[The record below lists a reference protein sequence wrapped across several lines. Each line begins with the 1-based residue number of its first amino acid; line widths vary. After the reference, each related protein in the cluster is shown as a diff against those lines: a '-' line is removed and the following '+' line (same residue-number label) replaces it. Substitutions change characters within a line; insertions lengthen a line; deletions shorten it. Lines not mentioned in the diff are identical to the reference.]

1 VAKTDTGTHTD
12 RGAATPVPPA
22 GLPAAGE
29 RRERA
34 DAARNRERI
43 LAAARR
49 LIGENGVR
57 HVSLEQIA
65 AEAGVGRAT
74 LFRRF
79 PDRASLLRALLDEH
93 ERRLQDAIL
102 AGPPP
107 LGPGAPAARRL
118 MAFAEALLDLTVE
131 HREFLL
137 GAETTEPLA
146 RLRTGAY
153 AAWHLHVGALLAE
166 TRPGADPAVLADLV
180 LGLYD
185 AELQDHLH
193 AQRDPEATR
202 ELVLDSV
209 RRLAGVRRP
218 RR

>member
-1 VAKTDTGTHTD
+1 VAKTDTDTDSD
-12 RGAATPVPPA
+12 RGEATP
-22 GLPAAGE
+22 PAAELPVAGG

-34 DAARNRERI
+34 DAARNRARI

-49 LIGENGVR
+49 LIAERGVR
-57 HVSLEQIA
+57 DVSLEQIA
-65 AEAGVGRAT
+65 AEAGLGRAT

-93 ERRLQDAIL
+93 ERGLQDAL
-102 AGPPP
+102 LHGPPP
-107 LGPGAPAARRL
+107 LGPGAPSSRRL

-137 GAETTEPLA
+137 GAETVAPLA
-146 RLRTGAY
+146 RMRTGAY
-153 AAWHLHVGALLAE
+153 AAWHMHIGALLAE
-166 TRPGADPAVLADLV
+166 TRPDADPAVLADLI
-180 LGLYD
+180 LALYD

-193 AQRDPEATR
+193 AQRDPAAAR
-202 ELVLDSV
+202 DLVLDSV